1 MALIQL
7 FKEQLEN
14 ESKAIAE
21 ERGLTKRGDR
31 LIWWY
36 FRRLLGLKDSDIE
49 EFITDGYDDYGID
62 VLRIDETDN
71 TVHFYNFKNPT
82 NFDTAFPSGEVDKLL
97 TGLGLIIQ
105 GELGNAGGNAALKR
119 QAAEITKLIPTG
131 YRLHLVHS
139 GTSLQ
144 PDIAVKLNGFIKSL
158 QVPDEF
164 CTWHHE
170 DINALQTRFYTKSR
184 PTVEDKYNYKP
195 DSAPYIVSASG
206 HDSYMLTMPAA
217 ELASLY
223 QKHGE
228 QLLQQNIRIGQG
240 DKGTNANIKKTAS
253 GADSANF
260 LHYNNGVVF
269 LAEEARYDPLTRLLT
284 MSRYQ
289 VVNGGQTIRTL
300 SAASGAGK
308 LKSDVVVPVRVITS
322 GSDKD
327 FASNVTVNLNNQN
340 RIKDSFLRSNDP
352 QVIQLASALRTLG
365 WYLERREKEAAN
377 LTDAERKAVEAAI
390 GGHRLSDRT
399 IELSAGLQAYVA
411 SFMSE
416 PELAKRYPKRI
427 FASAEDGGEF
437 DRVFRDLTAEK
448 FITANRLLAAVE
460 DYVAGFG
467 TIKRKNQGVTPK
479 VRNAAYAAY
488 LGKDLTKASADL
500 DAAIPPAALFL
511 CAAVYYQ
518 EVKVNG
524 GDINN
529 LVAELE
535 RKEYAQLNATMLSI
549 IKARR
554 ALADRS
560 SSWPTLLKSQTLFG
574 KFVARAGGKQGKLS
588 LT

>member
-1 MALIQL
+1 MALIPL

-14 ESKAIAE
+14 ESKAIAV
-21 ERGLTKRGDR
+21 ERSLKKRGDY

-36 FRRLLGLKDSDIE
+36 FRRLMDLKDAEIE

-62 VLRIDETDN
+62 VLRVEDADK

-82 NFDTAFPSGEVDKLL
+82 NLNDAFPSSEVDKLL

-105 GELGNAGGNAALKR
+105 NELGNAGGNVALKR
-119 QAAEITKLIPTG
+119 QAAEILKLIPTG
-131 YRLHLVHS
+131 YRIHLVHS
-139 GTSLQ
+139 GTGMQ
-144 PDIAVKLNGFIKSL
+144 PDVAVKLNGFIKSVFL
-158 QVPDEF
+158 QSLSAPDEF

-170 DINALQTRFYTKSR
+170 DIGALQTRFYSRSR
-184 PTVEDKYNYKP
+184 PTVEDQFVYKP
-195 DSAPYIVSASG
+195 ESAPYSVTAAG
-206 HDSYMLTMPAA
+206 HDAYMLTMPAT

-223 QKHGE
+223 QRHGE
-228 QLLQQNIRIGQG
+228 ALLQQNIRIGQG
-240 DKGTNANIKKTAS
+240 DKGTNANIRKTAS
-253 GADSANF
+253 GTDSGNF

-269 LAEEARYDPLTRLLT
+269 LAEVARYDPLTRQLT

-289 VVNGGQTIRTL
+289 VVNGGQTMRTL
-300 SAASGAGK
+300 SAASGAGE
-308 LKSDVVVPVRVITS
+308 LRPDVTVPVRVITS
-322 GSDKD
+322 GNDKD

-377 LTDAERKAVEAAI
+377 LTQSERSALEAAI
-390 GGHRLSDRT
+390 GGHPLDDRT

-427 FASAEDGGEF
+427 FAAAEDNGEF
-437 DRVFRDLTAEK
+437 ERVFKDLTAEK
-448 FITANRLLAAVE
+448 FIAAHRLRAAIE
-460 DYVAGFG
+460 TYVAAFG
-467 TIKRKNQGVTPK
+467 TIKRKNQGVSPK
-479 VRNAAYAAY
+479 VRNAAYAAH
-488 LGKDLTKASADL
+488 LGKDLTRASADL

-511 CAAVYYQ
+511 CAAVYFQ
-518 EVKVNG
+518 EVKING
-524 GDINN
+524 NKSSD
-529 LVAELE
+529 LVAVLE
-535 RKEYAQLNATMLSI
+535 SGDYSTLNATMLSI

-560 SSWPTLLKSQTLFG
+560 SSWPTLLKSQTLFA
-574 KFVARAGGKQGKLS
+574 KFTARAKQGK
-588 LT
+588 